1 MQSWMSWLGCIW
13 VLRFILVSIHLLLS
27 ISSTGYFFPH
37 TPTCWYCTLY
47 RRHFKIQCTLD
58 SCYFIVYSCAMCK
71 LRMISCFTKTELYW
85 NFIYSIWTVWFVCS
99 KLHNW
104 LHSDFQ
110 AFFLV
115 SWYYG
120 VYQDWPLLFDFLF
133 LWLRNVISSGWG
145 SIYLMTCSCSWPAG
159 CRGSH
164 EESWSSSEASC
175 WHRFRSGAD
184 ERPRAVPT
192 RALGVRQQHLL
203 RWLDAAMGTLESMVC
218 PASWKTVKRLDRFDK
233 QNIMYYGMYGF

>member
-1 MQSWMSWLGCIW
+1 
-13 VLRFILVSIHLLLS
+13 
-27 ISSTGYFFPH
+27 
-37 TPTCWYCTLY
+37 
-47 RRHFKIQCTLD
+47 
-58 SCYFIVYSCAMCK
+58 MCK
-71 LRMISCFTKTELYW
+71 LGVISCFTKTGCCW
-85 NFIYSIWTVWFVCS
+85 NFFCSIWMVWFVCS

-145 SIYLMTCSCSWPAG
+145 GIYLMTCSCSWPAG
-159 CRGSH
+159 CRGSC

-175 WHRFRSGAD
+175 RYRFRSGAD
-184 ERPRAVPT
+184 EWPWAVPT
-192 RALGVRQQHLL
+192 RGLSVRQQHLL
-203 RWLDAAMGTLESMVC
+203 RLVAGRGSRNFPLDCPHFTGVVSWFYCRVVLFLDMVSVC
-218 PASWKTVKRLDRFDK
+218 NLRLACCLCVLACVGCVLCRLGSLTFFFSSSQYNDAQLSCVFR
-233 QNIMYYGMYGF
+233 